1 MASSASGPTVIESLP
16 PRPPTPPRE
25 LHRREGALDLGL
37 KSLAG
42 QSPGLQPRA
51 SLHTPPTAISPSP
64 SATANSN
71 RSSQAAKRVEWS
83 THTDYQEP
91 PDYNRDRPRKS
102 SPLSAPPSASSK
114 PIKGI
119 LKQTPTSNIFAS
131 SWDGSLDG
139 SLGQASITEM
149 LDSTIK
155 QLAGA
160 DRDFRRDAYMML
172 SRALKTSNN
181 LPDRVALQDKMSL
194 LMQFIQRDVTSKKE
208 DGSPDTTLV
217 NHALGLLATFLHF
230 PAIASTITS
239 DFAVFIIDHSIRC
252 FEDPT
257 LSKDVAR
264 HLMQVVA
271 FQNFSAKV
279 MTLDRVGRLVA
290 SLHKIENHLMG
301 KSIVMSRIQIYR
313 RLVKQSRVHMLAH
326 SDWLKDMFTDML
338 STIRDIQTQAINLGM
353 EAGYT
358 LRTGNQLFRKVIE
371 ILQTTNEDQRYSDFY
386 IRRLQEMVKDRQ
398 YSATVPQVWSVVILC
413 LRCPLER
420 WEDYGA
426 WFALIQSAF
435 NTSDSRT
442 KIEAN
447 YAWSRYIYLSLH
459 DNRATPK
466 LLGTLCQPLLSQIRR
481 KATTK
486 QLEEN
491 VKLRKT
497 VISVFCT
504 LCYYGLRPG
513 HDRITPT
520 EMFWDSALHP
530 FISQLAGLDGTR
542 EVRPDDLLQASR
554 ILIGLLDVSTPVVW
568 REDRIMDLP
577 PVKPD
582 ELPSIDSKWI
592 RKNSDRIFRLV
603 GPILEKKLLDMANM
617 ESLPYRLW
625 QALVGSIAAASAK
638 DIKVSEDT
646 ARFMASALGLIS
658 RVWSQGCLEGNDILV
673 SRFYPSVL
681 NLLKTLIN
689 GLGHLPFTEKR
700 LSMTVANTF
709 EPIATP
715 SQRSDRSEKS
725 KGLVRNSLLHL
736 FSILSAVPAGAS
748 DDQHLAD
755 FFLSAFSLF
764 LVGKPDKFRMD
775 LTREVLQ
782 LLPSNSLS
790 PFAPWLLGAQS
801 LHSSYSERA
810 AAGPP
815 STGKILG
822 PEYREVVSHLELGF
836 SSYPNLPIEH
846 WLTFFDSFSK
856 HVTAELG
863 DAGRALT
870 VTEPLAKVLLG
881 QVQGKLP
888 QQSPKD
894 IKAIN
899 AILGTVKFPH
909 EKQALEVVR
918 RKLWGDVPMS
928 KSSMDPYDHLYKLL
942 NFELKYSYDNLATL
956 DAEGQIVEFLTAVNF
971 IIGDS
976 FSLMGFECVSR
987 VQDGLSTWFQ
997 DGKSQLSSHDET
1009 PLSTIVRK
1017 IWNQLCA
1024 ELSRHEKLTKTQF
1037 DQVEGALEAA
1047 FKSRHAFMVNSAAE
1061 TWNVIVKDE
1070 EELVCSDSLKSIVS
1084 SLRPKVDLVVPGE
1097 EPSSGEF
1104 GAQATSFISS
1114 QGAPSPMA
1122 LSSGVTHE
1130 GQSQLPM
1137 IPTSLPELPKSRVA
1151 KKRQLQLAPDLEQAK
1166 PKKRVTRSSRT
1177 STPRLRH
1184 DNSQIQFEPIASSSP
1199 VPEESQHLTERQKE
1213 TRARQAEEA
1222 GLYTVMSSNLSK
1234 VETTDN
1240 EEATSNNDVVPSS
1253 RGIPVENA
1261 TPQKTTSYE
1270 EIISST
1276 PTPRRGQVILL
1287 DEANEPP
1294 SSPIEPRPCPLL
1306 SEIRSRSRA
1315 GSSLEG
1321 WEFSSPPGTPV
1332 SSRQQVVQDLG
1343 VSPVVLTAE
1352 STQPKEKRKSKARS
1366 MTTRS
1371 TRRSSAAA
1379 KKNAAEDDST
1389 PKKREVLEDVTEQH
1403 KKQSGGVSEAP
1414 NAGEEES
1421 TDAKKVSD
1429 GTLSVAAN
1437 KPSGDVSFALSDG
1450 DESQMMKF
1458 IDEIESKRAK
1468 TAVAEFQAV
1477 TPVKQVQSAQTQ
1489 NEPDDS
1495 PMPEGTPTVI
1505 PSTPLEA
1512 GTTLDVGDDRVEIQ
1526 ASDKKRK
1533 RKRSRRP
1540 PGGHRKKR
1548 KSVEV
1553 AFTPMASRVE
1563 EEKEEE
1569 QAPVSQQ
1576 NEQQQETQEEPETK
1590 QPEAIVVKAEEE
1602 PEVQLPP
1609 LKKRSAP
1616 STPLGVRTRRSA
1628 RKEEREQKERE
1639 EAMSQASNKLEEA
1652 EAAEDTDEELMSQLL
1667 SESNAVSQSE
1677 DGGHQE
1683 VPSTIEDSTEAIS
1696 TDKMSSEKQAAEE
1709 ASVEIDKTEEPK
1721 ADSIMDMLGNGL
1733 NLLRT
1738 ASLTR
1743 GEVNQIEDMFMDM
1756 KRALYAAEE
1765 RGRQS

>member
-1 MASSASGPTVIESLP
+1 MASLASGPTVIESLP
-16 PRPPTPPRE
+16 PRPPTPPRD

-91 PDYNRDRPRKS
+91 PDYNKDRPRKS
-102 SPLSAPPSASSK
+102 SPLSAPSSASSK

-119 LKQTPTSNIFAS
+119 LKQTPSSNIFAS

-386 IRRLQEMVKDRQ
+386 IRRLQEMIKDRQ
-398 YSATVPQVWSVVILC
+398 FSATVPQVWSVVILC

-435 NTSDSRT
+435 NSSDTRT

-481 KATTK
+481 KATAK

-513 HDRITPT
+513 HDRIAPT

-603 GPILEKKLLDMANM
+603 GPLLEKKLLDMANM

-646 ARFMASALGLIS
+646 AKFMASALGLIS
-658 RVWSQGCLEGNDILV
+658 RIWSRGCLEGDDILV

-764 LVGKPDKFRMD
+764 LVGKPDKFRTD
-775 LTREVLQ
+775 LTRELLQ

-801 LHSSYSERA
+801 LHSSYTERA

-815 STGKILG
+815 STDKILG

-846 WLTFFDSFSK
+846 WLTFLDSFSK

-870 VTEPLAKVLLG
+870 VTDPLAKVLLG

-888 QQSPKD
+888 QQSSKD

-899 AILGTVKFPH
+899 ATLGTVKFPH
-909 EKQALEVVR
+909 DKKALEVVR

-928 KSSMDPYDHLYKLL
+928 KNSVDPYGHLYKLL
-942 NFELKYSYDNLATL
+942 NFELKYFYDNLAAL
-956 DAEGQIVEFLTAVNF
+956 DAEDQIAEFLNAVNF
-971 IIGDS
+971 IISDS

-987 VQDGLSTWFQ
+987 VQDGLSAWFQ
-997 DGKSQLSSHDET
+997 DEKSQLPSHDET

-1047 FKSRHAFMVNSAAE
+1047 FKSRHASIVNSAVE

-1084 SLRPKVDLVVPGE
+1084 SLRPKADLVVPGE

-1114 QGAPSPMA
+1114 QGPPSPIA

-1130 GQSQLPM
+1130 GHSPLPM
-1137 IPTSLPELPKSRVA
+1137 VPTSLPELPKSRVTR
-1151 KKRQLQLAPDLEQAK
+1151 KRQLQLAPDLEQAK

-1253 RGIPVENA
+1253 RGVPVENA
-1261 TPQKTTSYE
+1261 TPQKAASYE

-1389 PKKREVLEDVTEQH
+1389 PKRREVLEDVTEQH
-1403 KKQSGGVSEAP
+1403 KKQSSGVSEVT
-1414 NAGEEES
+1414 NAGEEEP

-1429 GTLSVAAN
+1429 GALSAAAN
-1437 KPSGDVSFALSDG
+1437 KPAGDVSFALSDG
-1450 DESQMMKF
+1450 DESQMLKF

-1468 TAVAEFQAV
+1468 TAVGEFQAV
-1477 TPVKQVQSAQTQ
+1477 TPVKQAQSAQTQ

-1505 PSTPLEA
+1505 PSTPLEM
-1512 GTTLDVGDDRVEIQ
+1512 GLDRAELQV
-1526 ASDKKRK
+1526 SDKKRK
-1533 RKRSRRP
+1533 RKRGRRP
-1540 PGGHRKKR
+1540 PGHRKKR

-1553 AFTPMASRVE
+1553 ASTPMTSQVE
-1563 EEKEEE
+1563 EDKGEEE
-1569 QAPVSQQ
+1569 APVSQQ
-1576 NEQQQETQEEPETK
+1576 SEQQQDIQEEPEQE
-1590 QPEAIVVKAEEE
+1590 QPEAIEVKAEEE

-1616 STPLGVRTRRSA
+1616 STPVGVRTRRSA
-1628 RKEEREQKERE
+1628 RKEQREQKERE

-1652 EAAEDTDEELMSQLL
+1652 QAAEDTDEELMSQLL

-1677 DGGHQE
+1677 DGGHNKE

-1696 TDKMSSEKQAAEE
+1696 TDKMSGEKEAAEE
-1709 ASVEIDKTEEPK
+1709 APADVSKTEEPK
-1721 ADSIMDMLGNGL
+1721 ADSIMETLGNGL

-1743 GEVNQIEDMFMDM
+1743 GEVNKIEDMFMDM